1 VSRALSLI
9 ILIAAAAAAAFFYFS
24 PVIALYDIR
33 GAAQTQDVDS
43 LAKLIDFDAVR
54 TSLKEQLDAGNG
66 DVAAPAPKDPV
77 GATGSVL
84 KKTADSIGQVWN
96 DIVNPSSTPQAPL
109 ALLVTPDDYLKPRA
123 LFALTYGAGRASPK
137 VTVDK
142 KDEKPMPKMVFFSLD
157 RARVT
162 VCSKQYDQGTTT
174 FTFERR
180 GLTHWVLV
188 HIALPKPDE
197 AGALKRAAEADAA
210 SASAAAS
217 PAQ

>member
-1 VSRALSLI
+1 VSRALSI
-9 ILIAAAAAAAFFYFS
+9 VILIAAAAAAAFFYFS

-54 TSLKEQLDAGNG
+54 TSLKQQLDAGNG
-66 DVAAPAPKDPV
+66 DVAAPDPKDPV
-77 GATGSVL
+77 GATGSVI
-84 KKTADSIGQVWN
+84 KKATTSISQVWN
-96 DIVNPSSTPQAPL
+96 DIVNPSSATKAPL
-109 ALLVTPDDYLKPRA
+109 AILVTPDDYLKPRA
-123 LFALTYGAGRASPK
+123 IYALTYGAGRAAPK
-137 VTVDK
+137 ISVGD

-162 VCSKQYDQGTTT
+162 VMSKQYDQGTTT
-174 FTFERR
+174 FTFERK

-188 HIALPKPDE
+188 HVALPKPDE
-197 AGALKRAAEADAA
+197 AGALQRAAAADAA
-210 SASAAAS
+210 SESAAAS

>member
-1 VSRALSLI
+1 MSRALSLI

-33 GAAQTQDVDS
+33 GASQTQDIES

-54 TSLKEQLDAGNG
+54 TSLKQQLDAGNG
-66 DVAAPAPKDPV
+66 DVAAPSPKDPV
-77 GATGSVL
+77 GATGSVI

-96 DIVNPSSTPQAPL
+96 SITKPSTATKAPL
-109 ALLVTPDDYLKPRA
+109 AILVTPDDYLKPRA
-123 LFALTYGAGRASPK
+123 IYALTYGAGRAAPK
-137 VTVDK
+137 VKVADT
-142 KDEKPMPKMVFFSLD
+142 DEKPMPQMVFFSLD

-162 VCSKQYDQGTTT
+162 VLSKQYDQGTTT
-174 FTFERR
+174 FTFERK

-188 HIALPKPDE
+188 HVALPKREE
-197 AGALKRAAEADAA
+197 AGALARAAAADTASEAA
-210 SASAAAS
+210 SVS